1 MLKNIFKK
9 NHAVALQFHGV
20 NIPLSCN
27 VQPNYL
33 HALMESRIFI
43 QFETTAEEKQKWAD
57 LAKAYAEKKGR
68 RGTIAD
74 VVRIASSYGRL
85 ILERELEIQNQPTV
99 IHLSRSQAGQVLAKH
114 YLEKALALVDPDSI
128 TDINS
133 LPVPSEAA

>member
-1 MLKNIFKK
+1 
-9 NHAVALQFHGV
+9 
-20 NIPLSCN
+20 
-27 VQPNYL
+27 
-33 HALMESRIFI
+33 MESRIFI
-43 QFETTAEEKQKWAD
+43 QFETTAEEKRKWAD

-74 VVRIASSYGRL
+74 VVRIASAYGRS